1 MIDITVLPTSSV
13 PAYKQIA
20 ESIVAG
26 ILSGR
31 IPPGTAL
38 DEKQALHSLAWI
50 REASLN
56 ENCVES
62 LANHDADI
70 APHVI
75 ELSC

>member
-1 MIDITVLPTSSV
+1 M
-13 PAYKQIA
+13 
-20 ESIVAG
+20 
-26 ILSGR
+26 

-38 DEKQALHSLAWI
+38 DEAQALRSLSWI
-50 REASLN
+50 REASLA

-75 ELSC
+75 ELT